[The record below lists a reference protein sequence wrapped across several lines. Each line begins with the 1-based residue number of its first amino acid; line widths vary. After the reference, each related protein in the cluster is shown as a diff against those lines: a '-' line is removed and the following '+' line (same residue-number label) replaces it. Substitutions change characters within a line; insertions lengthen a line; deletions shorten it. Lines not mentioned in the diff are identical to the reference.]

1 MNCAQLPGRVI
12 SGSQYLLSSSRTT
25 CIDRHILV
33 CFLLPCSLLCCSASL
48 SFGYPHPPFR
58 SMKRSDITLNFG
70 SPPGSPR
77 TSSDFEEVNYPH
89 SRTDSNSPDISLSWT
104 AVPRR
109 EEELPLHYMN
119 EESARRR
126 VVRPQGG
133 SGSYAEHYDT
143 PNKHEGGYAE
153 YDDGGKDVYSK
164 MKAARGPVG
173 SGRIHRPPP
182 PPPTTI
188 VRLAAS
194 SLLACSSHQ
203 VITCRANSYNKT

>member
-1 MNCAQLPGRVI
+1 
-12 SGSQYLLSSSRTT
+12 
-25 CIDRHILV
+25 
-33 CFLLPCSLLCCSASL
+33 
-48 SFGYPHPPFR
+48 
-58 SMKRSDITLNFG
+58 MKRSDIALNFG

-89 SRTDSNSPDISLSWT
+89 STDSNSPDHSLSWT

-119 EESARRR
+119 EDSARRR

-133 SGSYAEHYDT
+133 SGLYAEHYDA
-143 PNKHEGGYAE
+143 PSKHEAGYAE
-153 YDDGGKDVYSK
+153 YDDGGKDVYNK

-188 VRLAAS
+188 VRPAGMSVLHPPTKLVICRAS
-194 SLLACSSHQ
+194 SSSRTSSTYHL
-203 VITCRANSYNKT
+203 